1 MLPPDPVREPPK
13 YIPPVSKPW
22 VSQGSEKE
30 INEMSFTPRRPL
42 LKYNI
47 KVLRE
52 SLNRP
57 AKLND
62 EVSTKHQITIASYE
76 DLNFL
81 TKMIE
86 FEKGVQAAPNFVENT
101 AQTVWRY
108 PKNATTQYE
117 SRYLKDTERKEE
129 LKKENLASFVQNSLP
144 LFESALQQNLIFDS
158 FINDWQNLGDEMSS
172 IGGPGEVNLKVSFS
186 LCKLF
191 NSYQIMKL
199 LTNLRQLVDL

>member
-1 MLPPDPVREPPK
+1 MREPPK

-22 VSQGSEKE
+22 VSLGSEKE
-30 INEMSFTPRRPL
+30 INEESFASRRPL

-47 KVLRE
+47 KMLRE
-52 SLNRP
+52 SLNRNI
-57 AKLND
+57 KLND

-86 FEKGVQAAPNFVENT
+86 FEKGVQAAPNFVDQN

-117 SRYLKDTERKEE
+117 SRHLKDVEKKEE
-129 LKKENLASFVQNSLP
+129 LKKEDLATFVQDALP
-144 LFESALQQNLIFDS
+144 LFESALQQNQIFDS
-158 FINDWQNLGDEMSS
+158 FINDWQELGGEMSS
-172 IGGPGEVNLKVSFS
+172 IGGPGEVNLKVS
-186 LCKLF
+186 LKLTSKDSNKNCGPF
-191 NSYQIMKL
+191 
-199 LTNLRQLVDL
+199 

>member
-129 LKKENLASFVQNSLP
+129 LKKEFAEEMEIQKENQEEAQSSSEKRDETQQ
-144 LFESALQQNLIFDS
+144 LQETEED
-158 FINDWQNLGDEMSS
+158 DDEELEVKK
-172 IGGPGEVNLKVSFS
+172 PGENTKNDRFV
-186 LCKLF
+186 
-191 NSYQIMKL
+191 
-199 LTNLRQLVDL
+199 